1 MLCCCS
7 TYKERERV
15 VVRQDSKVLK
25 YKIQYFSD
33 MKDLMIIH
41 IEIGL
46 CTP

>member
-1 MLCCCS
+1 MVEKVQKGWLE
-7 TYKERERV
+7 YI